1 MLRRRRRHFLLHAH
15 GIKHRPLIYNYYNR
29 TMFVFKFFFFLL
41 KTVKLQLNVLK
52 AGENTENTTETL
64 IVLGMD
70 IGTTYYIC
78 I

>member
-15 GIKHRPLIYNYYNR
+15 GINIDHWYIIII
-29 TMFVFKFFFFLL
+29 TAQCSCSSFFLL

-70 IGTTYYIC
+70 VGSYTYYV
-78 I
+78 